1 MRQNEI
7 SILER
12 QAITI
17 PSKGLWLKNIFSD
30 DMQIKEK

>member
-1 MRQNEI
+1 MWQNEMYT
-7 SILER
+7 LER

-17 PSKGLWLKNIFSD
+17 SSKWLRSKNIFSE